1 MQFLSQSA
9 LDTRNATFLNI
20 SHQAVTDVTAN
31 KAVNFDHCGID
42 EEGSVPDMQSDY
54 AISVPDIITTLTHN
68 QEFSLQEARDAV
80 FQTSNHNGI
89 IANQVVLQIA
99 SFCLNCGS

>member
-1 MQFLSQSA
+1 M
-9 LDTRNATFLNI
+9 
-20 SHQAVTDVTAN
+20 TDVTAN
-31 KAVNFDHCGID
+31 KAVNFDHGGID

-80 FQTSNHNGI
+80 FQTSNDNGI